1 MDNIIEPTIDF
12 DFTNLYLSPP
22 SSLTGGAYFTRL
34 VLHNKPLYIHTP
46 KCLTKQGFIKSG
58 KKIYT
63 DLMFDNSDT
72 IFIQWLENLES
83 KCQELICAKSEQ
95 WFEGGL
101 DKTDIETAFTSPI
114 KIFKSGKY
122 YLLRVNVKP
131 NIKIYNEVDEIVS
144 LENVKTDNH
153 VISIVEIQGIKF
165 TSRNFQIELELK
177 QSMIVSPD
185 PFLDTCFIKKPT
197 TNSTSSTS
205 STNYSNST
213 TSRNSTNYINKEF
226 NNDISVNHLG
236 KAIPT
241 IKNQNVIK
249 ESELEIKKET
259 NLNVEPSIKP
269 SIDELREINIDFEDD
284 LEYNFETISLKK
296 PNQVYY
302 EIYKTAREKAKKC
315 KKEAMIAFLEAKN
328 IKQTYMLDDIED
340 SESDMEDTEHLS

>member
-12 DFTNLYLSPP
+12 DFTNVYLSPP

-131 NIKIYNEVDEIVS
+131 NIKIYN
-144 LENVKTDNH
+144 
-153 VISIVEIQGIKF
+153 
-165 TSRNFQIELELK
+165 
-177 QSMIVSPD
+177 
-185 PFLDTCFIKKPT
+185 
-197 TNSTSSTS
+197 
-205 STNYSNST
+205 
-213 TSRNSTNYINKEF
+213 
-226 NNDISVNHLG
+226 
-236 KAIPT
+236 
-241 IKNQNVIK
+241 
-249 ESELEIKKET
+249 
-259 NLNVEPSIKP
+259 
-269 SIDELREINIDFEDD
+269 
-284 LEYNFETISLKK
+284 
-296 PNQVYY
+296 
-302 EIYKTAREKAKKC
+302 
-315 KKEAMIAFLEAKN
+315 
-328 IKQTYMLDDIED
+328 
-340 SESDMEDTEHLS
+340 